1 MSFKKTNRG
10 GIDMNQFKTLLK
22 TKITKDKVFH
32 ILENENEY
40 NIKIEKVHTINGV
53 ESAEEVFEWTPSK
66 YRVLKLTLAGG
77 TSLAAIG
84 SWISKLF

>member
-1 MSFKKTNRG
+1 
-10 GIDMNQFKTLLK
+10 MNQFKTLLK

-53 ESAEEVFEWTPSK
+53 ESAEEVFEWTPTK
-66 YRVLKLTLAGG
+66 YRVLKLSLAGG
-77 TSLAAIG
+77 TCLAAVG